1 MLNPLITR
9 STLKNLAGATAFAR
23 GEDYYTSGLV
33 GDVRDTG
40 DNISARV
47 EGTESYR
54 VQLWNENDEL
64 EYDCTCPRAADGYFC
79 KHCVAVGLAWLEDR
93 QNVEPGPASQKKECT
108 DPWQAIRNYLSLQK
122 PEALIGLVLDA
133 AERDDRVYQSLLLK
147 AERLHAGGNL
157 LPTFR
162 KAIDKATRVRDFV
175 DWREAGG
182 FAGNLESIVE
192 SLEKLLTPDSAAL
205 LAELAEYAIER
216 AEDAMQNIDDSD
228 GEVGGIVDALGDLH
242 IQACALARPEPAA
255 LADRLFRLETTLPFG
270 ICSFS
275 ASTYAHILGDEGLRR
290 YRELAEAE
298 WRKIQ
303 PKQKEDRFDSHRF
316 HITSIMESLARAS
329 DNVEELVAIKA
340 RDLSSAYRYL
350 TIAEIWAEA
359 GEGDKALD
367 WAERGLQAFPTNTD
381 NRLRDFLVTAYLE
394 RQRSEEA
401 LQLTWIQFEE
411 RPVLEHYQKLHA
423 VAGQLGIW
431 PTQRERALARV
442 ADEIARSAATA
453 AAFFK
458 SKPAT
463 PDYSLRLRIALWEN
477 HLEEAWQTA
486 QAGKCDMNLLIQL
499 AGKLETARADDALVL
514 YRRVIP
520 PIVEQTSNRA
530 YAEAIELIRKMA
542 AIMTAQKRPHELSDY
557 LAELRLR
564 YKPKRNFI
572 KLLDDMAARIQKTQ
586 R

>member
-1 MLNPLITR
+1 MLDRLITR

-33 GDVRDTG
+33 GDVRDAG
-40 DNISARV
+40 DTISARV
-47 EGTESYR
+47 EGSESYR
-54 VQLWNENDEL
+54 VKLWDEKGEL
-64 EYDCTCPRAADGYFC
+64 AYDCTCPRAADGYFC
-79 KHCVAVGLAWLEDR
+79 KHCAAVGLAWLEDR
-93 QNVEPGPASQKKECT
+93 QNKKTGPASQKKERT
-108 DPWQAIRNYLSLQK
+108 DPWLAIRNYLSLQK
-122 PEALIGLVLDA
+122 PEALIDLVLDA
-133 AERDDRVYQSLLLK
+133 AERDERVYQSLLLK
-147 AERLHAGGNL
+147 AERLHAGGDL

-192 SLEKLLTPDSAAL
+192 SLEELLTPDSAAL

-216 AEDAMQNIDDSD
+216 AEDAMQNIDDSN
-228 GEVGGIVDALGDLH
+228 GEVGGIVDTLGNLH
-242 IQACALARPEPAA
+242 FQACALARLEPAA

-275 ASTYAHILGDEGLRR
+275 ASTYAHILGEVGLRR

-298 WRKIQ
+298 WRKIE

-316 HITSIMESLARAS
+316 RITNIMESLASAS
-329 DNVEELVAIKA
+329 GNVEELVAIKV

-350 TIAEIWAEA
+350 TIAEIWTEA
-359 GEGDKALD
+359 GESDKALD
-367 WAERGLQAFPTNTD
+367 WAEQGLQAFPANTD

-394 RQRSEEA
+394 RQRGEEA

-411 RPVLEHYQKLHA
+411 RPTLEHYQKLHA
-423 VAGQLGIW
+423 VAEQLGIW
-431 PTQRERALARV
+431 PAQRERALVRV
-442 ADEIARSAATA
+442 ADEIARSAAA
-453 AAFFK
+453 AASWQ
-458 SKPAT
+458 SKLAE
-463 PDYSLRLRIALWEN
+463 PDYSLRLKIALWEN
-477 HLEEAWQTA
+477 HLEEAWQAA

-499 AGKLETARADDALVL
+499 AGKLEAARADDALAL
-514 YRRVIP
+514 YKRVVP

-530 YAEAIELIRKMA
+530 YAEAIELVRRMA
-542 AIMTAQKRPHELSDY
+542 GIMTAQKRSHELSDY